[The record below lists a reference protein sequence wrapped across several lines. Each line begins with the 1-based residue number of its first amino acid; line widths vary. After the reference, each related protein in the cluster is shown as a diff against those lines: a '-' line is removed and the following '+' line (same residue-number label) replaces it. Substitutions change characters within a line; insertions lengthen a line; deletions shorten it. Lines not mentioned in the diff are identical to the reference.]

1 MASSSELSDQQPIP
15 TTATT
20 VVGAGTVGS
29 DAVGSVCS
37 LLSREEQDERR
48 RTTFEFFASLG
59 SPRYFVAP
67 MVGRSSGLMQP
78 MVQRQY

>member
-1 MASSSELSDQQPIP
+1 
-15 TTATT
+15 
-20 VVGAGTVGS
+20 
-29 DAVGSVCS
+29 
-37 LLSREEQDERR
+37 LSREEQDERR